1 MSSSASVL
9 QDDSLLSKL
18 DRALYKLE
26 TALALISGFTVLG
39 LIILAV
45 ISVGG
50 RNLFNHPLP
59 GYIDWIE
66 QFMPLIAFMGIAFT
80 QRDGGHIRM
89 DMLVNNL
96 SGRALWF
103 VEWITTLGIILLISL
118 LIWGSFAHFQRSFDF
133 AAPLWSRDST
143 IDIGLPVWPAK
154 LLVPVAL
161 SVLSIRLWIQLWSF
175 TLAFINNAERPIAVP
190 LIEDIAT
197 QAQREADQLEGMEPK
212 SND

>member
-103 VEWITTLGIILLISL
+103 VEWVTTLGIILLISL

-133 AAPLWSRDST
+133 TAPLWSRDST